1 MSNHTYSITASI
13 TDTISF
19 TRLVI
24 HIHVYNAVWRDY
36 GDAKYVY
43 VTDGR
48 VHRFNAMNESDHAD
62 MYKLAETLC
71 VGMRAGVLTIS
82 DRGEVPDR
90 HDDVLTKI
98 MHYVCSMY
106 DDAIYIEYERDMCR
120 VRIGW

>member
-1 MSNHTYSITASI
+1 MSDHTYSIAASI

-24 HIHVYNAVWRDY
+24 RIHVYNAVWRDY
-36 GDAKYVY
+36 SAYMY

-62 MYKLAETLC
+62 MRKLAETLC

-98 MHYVCSMY
+98 THYVCSMH
-106 DDAIYIEYERDMCR
+106 DDATYIEYERDMCR
-120 VRIGW
+120 VRISW